1 MTVEPLSGALAV
13 AVLSIYDVTGN
24 LKDFE
29 FENDFE
35 NGDLKF
41 EIMVLKI

>member
-29 FENDFE
+29 FETRDF
-35 NGDLKF
+35 KF
-41 EIMVLKI
+41 EIRVLKI